1 MTLYTVWGACHNP
14 PAPGISVNFQLGWVP
29 SGKSAD
35 NFKKILDLDGLTLEP
50 MVWSG
55 DTGRRIPCFDSC
67 QLITTLIRG
76 VTIHILNNLIRFR
89 LLPFDFD
96 YFDSIM

>member
-1 MTLYTVWGACHNP
+1 M
-14 PAPGISVNFQLGWVP
+14 
-29 SGKSAD
+29 D
-35 NFKKILDLDGLTLEP
+35 NFKKILDIDGLTLEP

-55 DTGRRIPCFDSC
+55 DTGRQIPCFDSC